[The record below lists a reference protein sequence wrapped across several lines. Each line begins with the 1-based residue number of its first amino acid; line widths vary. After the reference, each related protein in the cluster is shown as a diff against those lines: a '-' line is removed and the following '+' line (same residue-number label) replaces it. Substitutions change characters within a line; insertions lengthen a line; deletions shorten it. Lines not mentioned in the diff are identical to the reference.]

1 LTQCGV
7 WSSFS
12 PSKHFPIY
20 SVRFETVRPIA
31 KEVTNMK
38 RLLAGSLLVL
48 STGLASTAS
57 GQDAALI
64 QAARKEGKVV
74 WHTSLALPSSTA
86 IAHYFQ
92 NKYKGIEVEV
102 HRNGSQR
109 VLQRFMQETAAGI
122 KNADI
127 VHTSDAGHFELLKDK
142 GLILKHT
149 PQGVA
154 SFPEG
159 FKDKNGFY
167 YGMRATLS
175 VIAYNPKIV
184 NEKDAPKT
192 WKDLLNAKWS
202 GKEVSAHPG
211 YSGIIMTHVL
221 ALVNAYGWEYFR
233 DLAKNKL
240 HLVQSAND
248 PAGVVASGE
257 RPLGVNGAEYFYYK
271 TLKQGNPIKIIYPK
285 EGVPL
290 VVSPV
295 AIAKDAPHPN
305 AAKLFTEFIFSKESQ
320 QLLADKE
327 GLYTGHPDV
336 TYPAD
341 KPKLKDLK
349 LLSAD
354 ADELEKRNAEIKK
367 RFVEFFGA

>member
-1 LTQCGV
+1 MKLKTCSIMLAICFV
-7 WSSFS
+7 
-12 PSKHFPIY
+12 
-20 SVRFETVRPIA
+20 SVPPARA
-31 KEVTNMK
+31 QD
-38 RLLAGSLLVL
+38 SQLV
-48 STGLASTAS
+48 
-57 GQDAALI
+57 

-86 IAHYFQ
+86 ISHYFQ
-92 NKYKGIEVEV
+92 GKYKGIEVEV

-109 VLQRFMQETAAGI
+109 VLQRFMQEATAGL

-142 GLILKHT
+142 GLLLKFT
-149 PQGVA
+149 PQSVA
-154 SFPEG
+154 GFPDG
-159 FKDKNGFY
+159 FKDKTGFY

-175 VIAYNPKIV
+175 VIAHNPKIV
-184 NEKDAPKT
+184 AEKDAPQT
-192 WKDLLNAKWS
+192 WKDLLNPKWG
-202 GKEVSAHPG
+202 GKMVTAHPG

-221 ALVNAYGWEYFR
+221 ALVNVYGWDYFR

-240 HLVQSAND
+240 HIVQSAND

-257 RPLGVNGAEYFYYK
+257 RPVGVNGAEYFYYK

-327 GLYTGHPDV
+327 GLYTGHPEV

-349 LLSAD
+349 LLQAD

-367 RFVEFFGA
+367 RFTEFFGA

>member
-1 LTQCGV
+1 MKKIFGLFLCALSV
-7 WSSFS
+7 AWASFAQAQDS
-12 PSKHFPIY
+12 Q
-20 SVRFETVRPIA
+20 
-31 KEVTNMK
+31 
-38 RLLAGSLLVL
+38 LV
-48 STGLASTAS
+48 
-57 GQDAALI
+57 

-86 IAHYFQ
+86 ISHYFQ

-142 GLILKHT
+142 NLLLKFT
-149 PQGVA
+149 PYAVA
-154 SFPEG
+154 GFPDG
-159 FKDKNGFY
+159 FKDKAGFY

-175 VIAYNPKIV
+175 VMAYNPRIV
-184 NEKDAPKT
+184 SDKDAPQT
-192 WKDLLNAKWS
+192 WKDLLNPRWS
-202 GKEVSAHPG
+202 GKLVTAHPG
-211 YSGIIMTHVL
+211 YSGIIMTHIL
-221 ALVNAYGWEYFR
+221 ALVNVYGWEYFR

-257 RPLGVNGAEYFYYK
+257 RPVGVNGAEYFYYK
-271 TLKQGNPIKIIYPK
+271 MLKQGNPLKMIYPK

-327 GLYTGHPDV
+327 GLYTGHPEV

-349 LLSAD
+349 LLPVD

-367 RFVEFFGA
+367 RFVEIFGA

>member
-1 LTQCGV
+1 
-7 WSSFS
+7 
-12 PSKHFPIY
+12 
-20 SVRFETVRPIA
+20 
-31 KEVTNMK
+31 MK
-38 RLLAGSLLVL
+38 KIIGFLLLALCAGA
-48 STGLASTAS
+48 ASSAS
-57 GQDAALI
+57 AQDAALVE
-64 QAARKEGKVV
+64 AARKEGKVV
-74 WHTSLALPSSTA
+74 WYTSLALPSSTA
-86 IAHYFQ
+86 LAHAFEK
-92 NKYKGIEVEV
+92 KYKGIEVEV
-102 HRNGSQR
+102 HRTGSQR
-109 VLQRFMQETAAGI
+109 VLQRVMQEATAGI
-122 KNADI
+122 KNVDLI
-127 VHTSDAGHFELLKDK
+127 HTSDAGHFELLKEK
-142 GLILKHT
+142 GLLLKHT

-154 SFPEG
+154 NFPDG
-159 FKDKNGFY
+159 FKDKSGFY

-184 NEKDAPKT
+184 AEQDAPKT
-192 WKDLLNAKWS
+192 WKDLVNPKWS
-202 GKEVSAHPG
+202 GKEVTAHPG

-221 ALVNAYGWEYFR
+221 ALVNLDGWDYFR

-257 RPLGVNGAEYFYYK
+257 RPVGVNGAEYFYYK
-271 TLKQGNPIKIIYPK
+271 TQKQGNPIKIVYPK

-290 VVSPV
+290 VVSPI

-305 AAKLFTEFIFSKESQ
+305 AAKLFTEFVFAKESQ

-336 TYPAD
+336 TYPKD

-349 LLSAD
+349 LLPAD

-367 RFVEFFGA
+367 RFVEIFGA

>member
-1 LTQCGV
+1 
-7 WSSFS
+7 
-12 PSKHFPIY
+12 
-20 SVRFETVRPIA
+20 
-31 KEVTNMK
+31 MK
-38 RLLAGSLLVL
+38 LKSCLFLLATCLV
-48 STGLASTAS
+48 SIPLARA
-57 GQDAALI
+57 QDPQLV

-86 IAHYFQ
+86 ISHYFQ
-92 NKYKGIEVEV
+92 SKYKGIEVEV

-109 VLQRFMQETAAGI
+109 VLQRFMQEATAGL

-142 GLILKHT
+142 GMLLKFT
-149 PQGVA
+149 PQSVA
-154 SFPEG
+154 GFPDG
-159 FKDKNGFY
+159 FKDKTGFY

-175 VIAYNPKIV
+175 VIAHNPKIV
-184 NEKDAPKT
+184 VEKDAPQN
-192 WKDLLNAKWS
+192 WKDLLNPKWS
-202 GKEVSAHPG
+202 GKAVTAHPG

-221 ALVNAYGWEYFR
+221 ALVNVYGWDYFR

-240 HLVQSAND
+240 HIVQSAND

-257 RPLGVNGAEYFYYK
+257 RPVGVNGAEYFYYK

-295 AIAKDAPHPN
+295 AIAKDAPHMN

-327 GLYTGHPDV
+327 GLYTGHPEV

-349 LLSAD
+349 LLPAD

-367 RFVEFFGA
+367 RFTEFFGA